1 MVGRGLQRTVLLWT
15 HLETRM
21 VLYVLETVEARLKQ
35 KWILPELS
43 FMNNLAASVLWHRL
57 SPVDPPVDL
66 YLPNFSQ

>member
-1 MVGRGLQRTVLLWT
+1 MDSPENKDGALLGS
-15 HLETRM
+15 H
-21 VLYVLETVEARLKQ
+21 VLETVEARLKQ